1 MKHYSG
7 NLYKEKDFS
16 VQKLL
21 DEPAPEENK
30 TIKMEVGIEDCL
42 HIEFEYDKQ
51 RYNLKDVIVG
61 KVYFLLVR
69 IKIKLMEVCIVKRET
84 IGAGQ
89 SATSENETVC
99 KFEVMDGAPVRGEQ
113 IPIRLYLSGFD
124 LTPSYA
130 NVNNRFSV
138 KYFIDEY

>member
-1 MKHYSG
+1 MKSYSG
-7 NLYKEKDFS
+7 NIIKEKDFT

-21 DEPAPEENK
+21 DEPTPEENK

-69 IKIKLMEVCIVKRET
+69 IRIKHMEVCIIKRET
-84 IGAGQ
+84 IGAG
-89 SATSENETVC
+89 
-99 KFEVMDGAPVRGEQ
+99 
-113 IPIRLYLSGFD
+113 
-124 LTPSYA
+124 
-130 NVNNRFSV
+130 
-138 KYFIDEY
+138 